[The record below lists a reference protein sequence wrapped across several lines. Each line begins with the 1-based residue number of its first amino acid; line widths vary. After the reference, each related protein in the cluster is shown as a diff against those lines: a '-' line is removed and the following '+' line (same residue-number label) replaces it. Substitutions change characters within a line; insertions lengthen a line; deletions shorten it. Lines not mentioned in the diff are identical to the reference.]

1 MVKYYLY
8 IVNNKKAIE
17 LASSSS
23 KTELRDKGLEKIG
36 EKIKNYNGLY
46 LYRIKVSKVTKA
58 DIKNDEQNKIKLIGG
73 PWVASVER
81 ILINVEKDKVT
92 LKGLGE
98 ESTKI
103 YAKTEPTNESVN
115 KLIWDY
121 SNNKFNM
128 SPFAVNVIN

>member
-17 LASSSS
+17 LASSTGKS
-23 KTELRDKGLEKIG
+23 ELRDKALERIG

-46 LYRIKVSKVTKA
+46 LYRVKVSKVTKA

-81 ILINVEKDKVT
+81 ILINVSGDKVT

-98 ESTKI
+98 ESIKI

-121 SNNKFNM
+121 SNDKFNM